1 MPRKAAGGRE
11 ERRKVLLCG
20 FVARFGDGVQLE
32 EPDGWKKAVVD
43 VLLVTFGDNGIG
55 VDQTSKTYTIR
66 LRGEYTTAL
75 EQGFVYT
82 VNHPVKKP
90 GAYQLRAA
98 VRHSVTQKIG
108 SATRSRSPVSPV
120 RLELEQKYR
129 TVAQSIDLELVN

>member
-1 MPRKAAGGRE
+1 MASIPGSQYDIYAGGQTIN
-11 ERRKVLLCG
+11 
-20 FVARFGDGVQLE
+20 FGDGVQLE

-66 LRGEYTTAL
+66 LRGETYTTAL

-90 GAYQLRAA
+90 GAYQ
-98 VRHSVTQKIG
+98 
-108 SATRSRSPVSPV
+108 
-120 RLELEQKYR
+120 
-129 TVAQSIDLELVN
+129 